1 MTVAH
6 GLGIVHRDLKPS
18 NLFLAR
24 EGEALRIKVLDF
36 GISKVESEGD
46 VKMTVTS
53 SVLGTPLYMS
63 PEQIRSAKNV
73 DERTDIWSLGVIL
86 YELLSGRPP
95 FDCESATGLAAA
107 IVADDVKPVGELRPE
122 LPAGLAAVVMKALE
136 KKPERRFQTVLELGQ
151 ALAPFGPESARVALR
166 AAPASAPRPLR
177 LLPAN
182 AASPTAPTLERAD
195 TLVAAPGSVPTSTPA
210 TEPGWDATP
219 SATRNRGGRAALL
232 ALAAASALALG
243 GAAWLALGGAESP
256 PDAARVLPA
265 EPAASRPLA
274 SADPELAPSPPSP
287 SSVPAVTPAPLE
299 SAQIGPRP
307 SAAARAK
314 PSAKAG
320 AGAAEAAPPKAP
332 AAPPPTATNPNR
344 L

>member
-1 MTVAH
+1 MASPDTRTPEPGELLAGKYEVVRGLAEGGMGVVLEARHVRLGHRVAVKVLRPEVRSLPQVAARFEREARAAAKIRGPHSVRIMDVDVLPDGSPFMVMEMLDGHDLGRELDERGPLPIEEAVGHLLEACAGMTEAH

-122 LPAGLAAVVMKALE
+122 LP
-136 KKPERRFQTVLELGQ
+136 P
-151 ALAPFGPESARVALR
+151 
-166 AAPASAPRPLR
+166 
-177 LLPAN
+177 
-182 AASPTAPTLERAD
+182 
-195 TLVAAPGSVPTSTPA
+195 PGSRR
-210 TEPGWDATP
+210 W
-219 SATRNRGGRAALL
+219 
-232 ALAAASALALG
+232 
-243 GAAWLALGGAESP
+243 
-256 PDAARVLPA
+256 
-265 EPAASRPLA
+265 
-274 SADPELAPSPPSP
+274 
-287 SSVPAVTPAPLE
+287 
-299 SAQIGPRP
+299 
-307 SAAARAK
+307 
-314 PSAKAG
+314 
-320 AGAAEAAPPKAP
+320 
-332 AAPPPTATNPNR
+332 
-344 L
+344 